1 LVALV
6 IEELERMKACGKANY
21 DYVVLQATDNS
32 IPFYESMGFVR
43 VGAVTAIDEA
53 EQNKRFYEDAHDPSP
68 NEATAE
74 VLPDHSPE
82 KPSALAIPNHYV
94 KSELT
99 TYKTSKAGTTL
110 ADVAK
115 RCRADVWDIIF
126 LNKSMY
132 GDLTPSSRLLADT
145 ILYVPAKSKFDSSSS
160 PRKERL
166 TRQSESET
174 PQYYTAKE
182 NDTPRLIAKMFG
194 VNCLDLVEANKVRLP
209 GLISNSRL
217 KNGTKVKV
225 SHLDQPEVA
234 YKPYAHWSFPDDSF
248 EEGEPSYMMVRKLE
262 RRRGNDARERPF
274 AASMAVRVSEYEPTD
289 LLLPPSP
296 SPVKI
301 RERHS
306 SVKNRRKSLPNEP
319 IRPKKPMGSY
329 FFFASEQRQIHKDQ
343 FEGKSTGEVSKILA
357 DKWKV
362 LPEDEKEK
370 YAAMATNAKAEYDEA
385 KIVYEKEL
393 AVFRAANPSQA
404 EPESSEAQKEDYT
417 TPKKID
423 LFNKVVKLKPQ
434 AITEG
439 SEYQYW

>member
-1 LVALV
+1 MVV
-6 IEELERMKACGKANY
+6 EELERMKASEKANY

-43 VGAVTAIDEA
+43 VGAVTATDEA
-53 EQNKRFYEDAHDPSP
+53 EQNKRFYEDAHDSSSTT
-68 NEATAE
+68 EAAAE
-74 VLPDHSPE
+74 VLPENSPE
-82 KPSALAIPNHYV
+82 KPSTLAIPNHLV

-145 ILYVPAKSKFDSSSS
+145 MLYVPANKKFDSSNS

-166 TRQSESET
+166 TRQSESDT
-174 PQYYTAKE
+174 PQYYIAKE
-182 NDTPRLIAKMFG
+182 NDTPRVIAKMFG
-194 VNCLDLVEANKVRLP
+194 VSCLDLVEANKIKLP
-209 GLISNSRL
+209 GLISKSRL
-217 KNGTKVKV
+217 KNGTKIKV
-225 SHLDQPEVA
+225 SHLDQREVA

-274 AASMAVRVSEYEPTD
+274 AASLAVSVSEYEPTD

-296 SPVKI
+296 SPVKLK
-301 RERHS
+301 EMAS
-306 SVKNRRKSLPNEP
+306 NVKNRRKSLPNEP
-319 IRPKKPMGSY
+319 VRPKKPMGSY
-329 FFFASEQRQIHKDQ
+329 FFFAAEQRQMLKDQ

-357 DKWKV
+357 EEWKIM
-362 LPEDEKEK
+362 PEAEKTK
-370 YAAMATNAKAEYDEA
+370 YVAMAAKAKSEYDAAKEA
-385 KIVYEKEL
+385 FEREL
-393 AVFRAANPSQA
+393 AAYRISNPSDG
-404 EPESSEAQKEDYT
+404 EVESFEAQKESYV

>member
-1 LVALV
+1 MV
-6 IEELERMKACGKANY
+6 IEELERMKASGKANY

-43 VGAVTAIDEA
+43 VGAVTAMDEA
-53 EQNKRFYEDAHDPSP
+53 EQNKKFYEDAHDSS
-68 NEATAE
+68 ATADQAVAE
-74 VLPDHSPE
+74 DLPNISPE
-82 KPSALAIPNHYV
+82 KPSVLAIPNHYV
-94 KSELT
+94 KPELT

-115 RCRADVWDIIF
+115 RCRVDVWDIIF
-126 LNKSMY
+126 LNKSLY

-145 ILYVPAKSKFDSSSS
+145 MLYVPAKTKFDASNS

-166 TRQSESET
+166 TRQSELDT
-174 PQYYTAKE
+174 PQYYIAKE
-182 NDTPRLIAKMFG
+182 NDTPRVIAKMFG
-194 VNCLDLVEANKVRLP
+194 VSCLDLVEANKIKLP
-209 GLISNSRL
+209 GLISKSRL
-217 KNGTKVKV
+217 KSGTKIKV
-225 SHLDQPEVA
+225 SHLDQTEVA

-274 AASMAVRVSEYEPTD
+274 ASSLAVRVSEYESTD

-296 SPVKI
+296 SPVKARAI
-301 RERHS
+301 PS
-306 SVKNRRKSLPNEP
+306 SVKNRRKSHPNEP
-319 IRPKKPMGSY
+319 TRPKKPMGSY
-329 FFFASEQRQIHKDQ
+329 FFFAAEQRQILKDQ

-357 DKWKV
+357 DEWKT
-362 LPEDEKEK
+362 LPEKEK
-370 YAAMATNAKAEYDEA
+370 AKYVEMAVKAKAEYDEA
-385 KIVYEKEL
+385 KEVFEKEL
-393 AVFRAANPSQA
+393 ATFRVSNPTHG
-404 EPESSEAQKEDYT
+404 ELESLEAQNETYM